1 MELDKSVKKV
11 ANLVQEHCYNNID
24 LFRQHIKE
32 DFYKIIISMFKI
44 GDPVKLNWQSGHV
57 SGKIIKV
64 HHSDF
69 DYTDTLIKPIKTI
82 SNMKLQVIKSIIL
95 QHIGT

>member
-11 ANLVQEHCYNNID
+11 TNLVQEHCYNNID

-44 GDPVKLNWQSGHV
+44 GDPVKLN
-57 SGKIIKV
+57 
-64 HHSDF
+64 
-69 DYTDTLIKPIKTI
+69 
-82 SNMKLQVIKSIIL
+82 
-95 QHIGT
+95 